1 MNGIRQFLA
10 TRIYTGRYLLVDYWS
25 ILHVALF
32 FFIGMRFPG
41 QWIAVIIGSLG
52 FEFVENKISKKVSFL
67 RENLKDTFSDI
78 LFNLAGYW
86 LGTLYLAGKLVI

>member
-1 MNGIRQFLA
+1 MGEIRRFLA

-32 FFIGMRFPG
+32 FYIGMKFPN
-41 QWIAVIIGSLG
+41 QWPAVIIGSVI

-67 RENLKDTFSDI
+67 RENLKDTVSDLI
-78 LFNLAGYW
+78 FNLVGYW